1 MNTARQ
7 PQPPWP
13 TLGQT
18 LEYLRALGFSVRAGE
33 PGYIFVQHPTDDSWF
48 VFLDRDLD
56 SPARTADLVDMK
68 WQLPGRGF
76 VTDEEF
82 ARFWNAGVQPMSTSV
97 PAQAT
102 STSS

>member
-1 MNTARQ
+1 MSNVQQ
-7 PQPPWP
+7 PQAAWP

-18 LEYLRALGFSVRAGE
+18 LDYLRTLGFTVRAGD

-48 VFLDRDLD
+48 VFLDRDLT
-56 SPARTADLVDMK
+56 SPARTVDLVDMK

-82 ARFWNAGVQPMSTSV
+82 ARFWNPAML
-97 PAQAT
+97 PAQRPVEAP
-102 STSS
+102 SS